1 MGNDPT
7 SCDNTILIA
16 ALRDIQ
22 DGYSYFKI
30 FTSQK
35 ARYKIEQNAYCL
47 LTLKVYYPRD
57 FSMHFSNIL
66 NVYSIQS
73 MNQHGVKLF
82 FEGYSTQDA

>member
-22 DGYSYFKI
+22 DGYSYFNI

-47 LTLKVYYPRD
+47 LAHVLHIVQA
-57 FSMHFSNIL
+57 SANNI
-66 NVYSIQS
+66 V
-73 MNQHGVKLF
+73 
-82 FEGYSTQDA
+82 